1 MLSLVNHFVPS
12 NPFKILA
19 RLWAVCSRGRS
30 AGMAAISKPEGA
42 AEHDEATPPA
52 TQSSAPTVTDDA
64 AGHAETAGLDD
75 PADEHDVPIVQVAF
89 KNNTWWSLPKDVSA
103 LLYGD
108 CLAGRE
114 SGYTY
119 DWGPPGTLAR
129 YTIDFNSMIQTNAQS
144 GRTRS
149 VRIAWVREQDIVAA
163 VTGALPDSR

>member
-1 MLSLVNHFVPS
+1 M
-12 NPFKILA
+12 
-19 RLWAVCSRGRS
+19 AVTG
-30 AGMAAISKPEGA
+30 KPEGA
-42 AEHDEATPPA
+42 AEHDDPMPPA
-52 TQSSAPTVTDDA
+52 TQSSALSVRESA
-64 AGHAETAGLDD
+64 AGQAETEWLDD
-75 PADEHDVPIVQVAF
+75 PADEYDVPIVHVAF
-89 KNNTWWSLPKDVSA
+89 RNNMWWSLPKDLSA
-103 LLYGD
+103 LIYMD

-144 GRTRS
+144 GRARS